1 MTLTN
6 ASETALLALL
16 FENAAWTGIGDAGGL
31 LPSATDGFYWI
42 SLHTSDPG
50 EAPTNEQSE
59 NEANYGGYLRVSLT
73 RDTAST
79 GWTVSGNSVTNNAA
93 VEFAEATSG
102 SNTITHFGIGAVNT
116 AGGNGTL
123 FMVGVL
129 TSPISV
135 TTGIQPVFAI
145 GQLSAS
151 AD

>member
-6 ASETALLALL
+6 ASETAMLSLM

-59 NEANYGGYLRVSLT
+59 NEANYGGYLRVSVA
-73 RDTAST
+73 RSTA
-79 GWTVSGNSVTNNAA
+79 GWTVAGNTVTNAAA
-93 VEFAEATSG
+93 VTFAEATSG

-123 FMVGVL
+123 FMSGAL
-129 TSPISV
+129 TGSV
-135 TTGIQPVFAI
+135 AVSTGIQPVFQI
-145 GQLSAS
+145 GDLSAT